1 MKDSID
7 TSVLV
12 REMAI
17 VDYVAGHLGET
28 SRANFENAME
38 QDASLRKAVLAE
50 QDLRANM
57 QSIRC
62 TEPVSMSNFDDLLE
76 KIDDSETP
84 LHEIVGESDLV
95 DQNDSIAV
103 APNSSELARNV
114 TKPISPK
121 WLSQYGVA
129 ASIAALAIV
138 FGGFYVNSA
147 LEPNFDTLSSQSA
160 SEKVDFS
167 EFAEQGRLAKMVL
180 AEGASD
186 AHITGILE
194 SYNLVTFESGLP
206 SNVLYVVASKEIS
219 DNDLKTLRADS
230 RIHQI
235 DIFTLNDEG

>member
-7 TSVLV
+7 TSVLL

-17 VDYVAGHLGET
+17 VDYVAGHLGEA
-28 SRANFENAME
+28 SRANFEDAME
-38 QDASLRKAVLAE
+38 QDSSLREAVIAE
-50 QDLRANM
+50 QDLRANL
-57 QSIRC
+57 QKNSYL
-62 TEPVSMSNFDDLLE
+62 EPVSMSSFDALLE
-76 KIDDSETP
+76 KIDDNETP
-84 LHEIVGESDLV
+84 LHEVDAESDLI
-95 DQNDSIAV
+95 DQTDSIEV
-103 APNSSELARNV
+103 AANSSGLL
-114 TKPISPK
+114 ISPK

-138 FGGFYVNSA
+138 FSGFYMNSA

-160 SEKVDFS
+160 SEKVNFT
-167 EFAEQGRLAKMVL
+167 EYAEQGRLAKMVL
-180 AEGASD
+180 AEDASD
-186 AHITGILE
+186 AHIKGILE

-219 DNDLKTLRADS
+219 DNDLKVLRADS